1 MGLLSTSIP
10 GRATNLA
17 RRRNKRH
24 LSWLLEPLRRTS
36 TRHQNLTLADL
47 RGKAGNPGV
56 LSRRQPGLWRSGGAL
71 QRDPPGVPQA
81 RCGTV
86 GYFGRRGL
94 VPCGL
99 CPRPPLAF
107 SLRADFEPKG
117 EVARKYRAYRASEG
131 VYERALLVPDRQG
144 TDCMELLL
152 ADRGQSRRRWNS

>member
-1 MGLLSTSIP
+1 
-10 GRATNLA
+10 
-17 RRRNKRH
+17 
-24 LSWLLEPLRRTS
+24 
-36 TRHQNLTLADL
+36 
-47 RGKAGNPGV
+47 
-56 LSRRQPGLWRSGGAL
+56 
-71 QRDPPGVPQA
+71 
-81 RCGTV
+81 
-86 GYFGRRGL
+86 